1 MKKLLV
7 TLVTLALVGFG
18 SAQTEVRIA
27 GFDIDASNVNQ
38 VLDEVVRPM
47 LEEQGADIEV
57 AYEPIAGDFAQ
68 YLTNALSAG
77 TAPDLFYVD
86 IFWSNSVI
94 GSGEVAPIGD
104 LLPDGYED
112 AFLDTLVNA
121 YTIDGSLYGIPKD
134 FNNLVVQYNRD
145 IFDQAE
151 VEYPDENDTWDTF
164 KEKLQAVQTNL
175 DDTYGLCV
183 VPDFARFG
191 AFAFATGWEPFN
203 EEGRTVLDDNF
214 RRAFEWYTGLV
225 EDGAGVTQD
234 VVGSPGWTGG
244 CFATDQVATA
254 VEGLWVASFLRDQA
268 PNLAY
273 GSTFLPQDPETGERG
288 NFVFTNSWSINET
301 TENKEAAIMVL
312 EALTSPEAQTMFLE
326 AGTAIPSRTELQ
338 DAPFFEQDTPAAE
351 LASVSF
357 EAATGP
363 NVRPYE
369 FQTYGNAW
377 KEIIDEA
384 LNAVLLGEQTTDE
397 ALTEAQTRL
406 DELTGHQQ

>member
-47 LEEQGADIEV
+47 LEEQGADVEV
-57 AYEPIAGDFAQ
+57 VYEPIAGDFAQ

-104 LLPDGYED
+104 LLPNGYEG
-112 AFLDTLVNA
+112 AFLDTLVSA
-121 YTIDGSLYGIPKD
+121 YTIDGNLYGIPKD

-145 IFDQAE
+145 IFDQAG

-164 KEKLQAVQTNL
+164 KEKLQAVQTSL

-203 EEGRTVLDDNF
+203 EEGRTVLDDSF

-225 EDGAGVTQD
+225 EDDAGITQD

-254 VEGLWVASFLRDQA
+254 IEGLWVAGFLRDQA

-288 NFVFTNSWSINET
+288 NFVFTNSWSINEA

-377 KEIIDEA
+377 KEIVDEA
-384 LNAVLLGEQTTDE
+384 LNAVLLGEQTIDE
-397 ALTEAQTRL
+397 ALAKAQTRL